1 MKVLSFERLKPV
13 NKFEKEKEILKA
25 AKECFAR
32 FGYEKTTLDD
42 IGKMTGLNKAS
53 LYYYYKNKEA
63 IFAAVILWE
72 VEESLDRLNSEIG
85 GVKGCRERIMAYQRE
100 RIRLMKSMTNLHSLS
115 METFT
120 CEASSVQSLG
130 RQVHEKELDF
140 LNEIILAC
148 VENGEFKQ
156 CDTKRVAESIL
167 TIANAIKLKAH
178 QGADIRFAD
187 IDYQKIEEETVFTI
201 SLILD
206 GISNTK

>member
-1 MKVLSFERLKPV
+1 MSTPD
-13 NKFEKEKEILKA
+13 KEKQILKA
-25 AKECFAR
+25 AKDCFAR

-72 VEESLDRLNSEIG
+72 VEESLDRLNSEID
-85 GVKGCRERIMAYQRE
+85 GVKECRERILTYQRE
-100 RIRLMKSMTNLHSLS
+100 RIRLMQSMTNLHSLS
-115 METFT
+115 MQTFK
-120 CEASSVQSLG
+120 CEASPFQILG
-130 RQVHEKELDF
+130 QQVYEKEMDF
-140 LNEIILAC
+140 LNEVILAC
-148 VENGEFKQ
+148 VENGEFKP

-167 TIANAIKLKAH
+167 TVANAIKLKAH

-187 IDYQKIEEETVFTI
+187 IDYQKIEDETVFTV

>member
-1 MKVLSFERLKPV
+1 M
-13 NKFEKEKEILKA
+13 A
-25 AKECFAR
+25 
-32 FGYEKTTLDD
+32 
-42 IGKMTGLNKAS
+42 GLNKAS

-72 VEESLDRLNSEIG
+72 VEESLNRLNSEID
-85 GVKGCRERIMAYQRE
+85 GVKGCRERILTYQRE
-100 RIRLMKSMTNLHSLS
+100 RIRLMQSMTNLHSLS
-115 METFT
+115 METFK

-130 RQVHEKELDF
+130 RQVYEKEMDF

-148 VENGEFKQ
+148 VENGEFKP

-167 TIANAIKLKAH
+167 TVANAIKLKAH

-187 IDYQKIEEETVFTI
+187 IDYQKIEDETLFTV

-206 GISNTK
+206 GISNTGK